1 MLSDLFSSGGASVRD
16 YPEITAKLSETL
28 NTAQKCSTAE
38 TVENYSLLAEQLN
51 ELASTAGES
60 LFSHGGY
67 QPLIDKLERGA
78 ALTEAELKTV
88 RSLIVGDADQY
99 LKYADDFARMKTE
112 LNRVLGQVERL
123 KSQDLDIEALMR
135 LRVLC
140 KEASS
145 ALVPTL
151 HYLEQKDR
159 VRRFEE
165 HTGGALS
172 KDAGHILLA

>member
-1 MLSDLFSSGGASVRD
+1 MGDHL
-16 YPEITAKLSETL
+16 EITAKLSETL

-38 TVENYSLLAEQLN
+38 TVENYNLLGEQLD
-51 ELASTAGES
+51 ELASTAGDS
-60 LFSHGGY
+60 LLSHGGY
-67 QPLIDKLERGA
+67 QPLIDKLEKGTP
-78 ALTEAELKTV
+78 LTEAELKTV

-99 LKYADDFARMKTE
+99 LKYNDDFARMKTE
-112 LNRVLGQVERL
+112 LNRILGQVEQL
-123 KSQDLDIEALMR
+123 KSQNLDIEALMR

-151 HYLEQKDR
+151 HYLEQSDR

-165 HTGGALS
+165 HTRGPLS
-172 KDAGHILLA
+172 KDAGQILARMVKEMAR